1 MAKLFVQT
9 ILIIIHKNYKTFFP
23 TLVLIQHNFRCAQ
36 KIVTQLEMP
45 FAGKSTGK
53 HKYKKLPQEDEDFT
67 EQCLDEIE
75 GPGNKVS
82 DDWRRWWRDDRKTEE
97 KIDNKKNEIMEKNM
111 ELKEKG
117 PGLFRGITN
126 KGKKGIK

>member
-1 MAKLFVQT
+1 
-9 ILIIIHKNYKTFFP
+9 
-23 TLVLIQHNFRCAQ
+23 
-36 KIVTQLEMP
+36 MP
-45 FAGKSTGK
+45 FTGKSTGK

-67 EQCLDEIE
+67 EQCLDINIIE
-75 GPGNKVS
+75 GTSNKVS

-117 PGLFRGITN
+117 PGLFRGFTN

>member
-1 MAKLFVQT
+1 M
-9 ILIIIHKNYKTFFP
+9 
-23 TLVLIQHNFRCAQ
+23 
-36 KIVTQLEMP
+36 TQLEMP
-45 FAGKSTGK
+45 FTGKSTGK

-67 EQCLDEIE
+67 DLNDIE
-75 GPGNKVS
+75 GPSNQVS

-117 PGLFRGITN
+117 PGLFRSITN